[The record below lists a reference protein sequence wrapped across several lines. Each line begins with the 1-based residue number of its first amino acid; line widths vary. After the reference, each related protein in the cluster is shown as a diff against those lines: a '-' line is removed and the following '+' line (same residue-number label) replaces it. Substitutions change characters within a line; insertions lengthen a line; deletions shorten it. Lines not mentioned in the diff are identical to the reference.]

1 MPLPPFPTEHP
12 FKDDGIGA
20 PFALVRGIGE
30 ENEEWGLAI
39 LRRRGREKNNHF
51 EEERE

>member
-30 ENEEWGLAI
+30 ENKEWGLEKGVRK
-39 LRRRGREKNNHF
+39 RRRK
-51 EEERE
+51 ERLN